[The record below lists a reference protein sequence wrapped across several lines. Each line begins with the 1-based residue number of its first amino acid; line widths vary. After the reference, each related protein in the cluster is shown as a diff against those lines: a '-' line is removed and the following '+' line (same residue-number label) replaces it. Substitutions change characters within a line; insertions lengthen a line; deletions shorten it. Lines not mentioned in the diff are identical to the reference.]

1 MDFPEGQP
9 EDSPVEE
16 PADFQGEEPADFQG
30 EEARGRSVAERREGS
45 QPMQLSSEKQVGAA
59 ELRSRSP

>member
-1 MDFPEGQP
+1 MGQPVDFPEGQP
-9 EDSPVEE
+9 EDSPV
-16 PADFQGEEPADFQG
+16 EEPADFQG